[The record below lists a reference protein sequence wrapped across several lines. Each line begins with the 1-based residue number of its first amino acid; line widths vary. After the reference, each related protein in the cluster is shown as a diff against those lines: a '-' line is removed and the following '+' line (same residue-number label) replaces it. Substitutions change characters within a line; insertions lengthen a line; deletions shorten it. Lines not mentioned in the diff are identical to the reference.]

1 MLLAVAGQLTQEK
14 ISSTKIA
21 GRGPANHEQ
30 ALLTRQLANP
40 ATVGTSAIADVAFH
54 LKLHVKGDRE
64 TALTHSGCAEVLW

>member
-1 MLLAVAGQLTQEK
+1 MLLAVAGQLTQEE

-40 ATVGTSAIADVAFH
+40 ATVGTSAIADVAFN
-54 LKLHVKGDRE
+54 
-64 TALTHSGCAEVLW
+64 